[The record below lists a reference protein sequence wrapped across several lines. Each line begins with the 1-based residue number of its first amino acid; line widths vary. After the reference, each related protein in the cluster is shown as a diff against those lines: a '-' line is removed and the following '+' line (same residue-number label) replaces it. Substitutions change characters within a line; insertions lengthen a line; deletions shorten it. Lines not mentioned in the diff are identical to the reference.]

1 MQHNPNPN
9 PELIDEENPEWTEA
23 MFNEA
28 KTAAQLFPQLL
39 KSSGDVKTTRV
50 NKISETVFFDA
61 DILSAFQ
68 ATGEMWQ
75 LRMNEALREWLHEH
89 AL

>member
-1 MQHNPNPN
+1 MQHNPN

-23 MFNEA
+23 MFREA

-39 KSSGDVKTTRV
+39 KSGSDVKAAKV
-50 NKISETVFFDA
+50 NKVSETVFFDA

-68 ATGEMWQ
+68 ATGEVWQ
-75 LRMNEALREWLHEH
+75 VRMNEALREWLHEH

>member
-1 MQHNPNPN
+1 MQHNPNS
-9 PELIDEENPEWTEA
+9 ELIDEENPEWTAA

-39 KSSGDVKTTRV
+39 KSGSDVKAAKV
-50 NKISETVFFDA
+50 NKVSETVFFDA

-68 ATGEMWQ
+68 ATGEVWQ

>member
-1 MQHNPNPN
+1 MNNNPN
-9 PELIDEENPEWTEA
+9 PELIDEENPEWTKA
-23 MFNEA
+23 MFRES

-39 KSSGDVKTTRV
+39 NNHCDVKTTQV
-50 NKISETVFFDA
+50 NKIKETVFFDE
-61 DILSAFQ
+61 DILSAFR
-68 ATGEMWQ
+68 ATGEVWQ

>member
-1 MQHNPNPN
+1 MNPN

-23 MFNEA
+23 MFRES

-39 KSSGDVKTTRV
+39 KNQHEMKTTQV
-50 NKISETVFFDA
+50 NKISETIFFDA
-61 DILSAFQ
+61 DILSAFR
-68 ATGEMWQ
+68 ATGNNWQ